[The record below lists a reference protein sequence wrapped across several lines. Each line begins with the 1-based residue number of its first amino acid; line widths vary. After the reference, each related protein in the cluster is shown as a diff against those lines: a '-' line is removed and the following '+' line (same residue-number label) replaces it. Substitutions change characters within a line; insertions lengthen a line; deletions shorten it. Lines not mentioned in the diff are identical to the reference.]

1 MALLKKSREKKLS
14 KIYLK
19 LIDSKIMLRDITV
32 LMSAS
37 SSPSMP
43 GMIKCLRNN
52 GERSIKVVG
61 IDMTSDPSAKFMVD
75 SFYQVPAANDPSF
88 CDLVLDICKK
98 EKVDVYFPNVSAEVE
113 AVVARKNEFE
123 ALGVHLSVSN
133 MKSVAISNN
142 KLHTY
147 QALEKAGIPVPR
159 YYGVHSVEDFVE
171 GMKYMGYPEKPV
183 CIKIVN
189 GSGSRGVRIIDANKS
204 RYQIFAHEKPNSFYT
219 SYEDMLSVLKSADK
233 LEEMLLVEC
242 MNNPEFTV
250 DLLAEN
256 GKIVYEVGR
265 ENVVSLMSIA
275 QETVVKYDE
284 LAYKVSADVVKLLGM
299 DGNVGFDFMSN
310 NKGEAVLMDINP
322 RITATVSVIAAAG
335 VNLIYLRVKQLLG
348 EELPKVSPVYGTRL
362 RRRYDEMFTTPEG
375 ELIQF

>member
-1 MALLKKSREKKLS
+1 MLK
-14 KIYLK
+14 
-19 LIDSKIMLRDITV
+19 DITV

-52 GERSIKVVG
+52 GERRIKVVG

-75 SFYQVPAANDPSF
+75 AFYQVSAANDPNF
-88 CDLVLDICKK
+88 CDLVLDICKR

-113 AVVARKNEFE
+113 AVVARKPEFE

-133 MKSVAISNN
+133 MNSVAISNN

-147 QALEKAGIPVPR
+147 QVLEKASIPVPR
-159 YYGVHSVEDFVE
+159 YYGVHSVQDFVE

-219 SYEDMLSVLKSADK
+219 SYDDLLSVLKSAEQ
-233 LEEMLLVEC
+233 LEEMMLVEC
-242 MNNPEFTV
+242 MHNPEFTV
-250 DLLAEN
+250 DLLAEK
-256 GKIVYEVGR
+256 GEVIYEVGR

-284 LAYKVSADVVKLLGM
+284 LAYKVSADVVKLLNM
-299 DGNVGFDFMSN
+299 DGNVGFDFMRN
-310 NKGEAVLMDINP
+310 DKGEAVLMDINP

-348 EELPKVSPVYGTRL
+348 EDLPKVTPVFGTRL

-375 ELIQF
+375 GLIEF

>member
-1 MALLKKSREKKLS
+1 MKKLREKKRT
-14 KIYLK
+14 KIYSKPIDFKNMLK
-19 LIDSKIMLRDITV
+19 DITV

-52 GERSIKVVG
+52 GERKIKVVG

-75 SFYQVPAANDPSF
+75 TFYQVPAANDPKF
-88 CDLVLDICKK
+88 CDIVLDICNK

-113 AVVARKNEFE
+113 AVVARQSEFD

-133 MKSVAISNN
+133 MESVSVSNN

-147 QALEKAGIPVPR
+147 QTLEKAGIPVPR
-159 YYGVHSVEDFVE
+159 YYGVHSIEDFIE
-171 GMKYMGYPEKPV
+171 GMKYMGYPDKPV

-233 LEEMLLVEC
+233 LEEMMLVEC
-242 MNNPEFTV
+242 MHNPEFTV
-250 DLLAEN
+250 DLLADN
-256 GKIVYEVGR
+256 GKVIYEVGR

-275 QETVVKYDE
+275 QETVVKYDN
-284 LAYKVSADVVKLLGM
+284 LAYKVSADVVKLLNM
-299 DGNVGFDFMSN
+299 DGNVGFDFMRN
-310 NKGEAVLMDINP
+310 DEGEAVLMDINP

-348 EELPKVSPVYGTRL
+348 EELPNVKPVFGTRL

-375 ELIQF
+375 ELINL

>member
-1 MALLKKSREKKLS
+1 MKN
-14 KIYLK
+14 
-19 LIDSKIMLRDITV
+19 ITV

-37 SSPSMP
+37 SSSSMP

-52 GERSIKVVG
+52 GERNIKVVG

-75 SFYQVPAANDPSF
+75 AFYKVPAASDVNF
-88 CDLVLDICKK
+88 CDVVLDICKK
-98 EKVDVYFPNVSAEVE
+98 EKVDVYFPNVSVEVE
-113 AVVARKNEFE
+113 AAVAHKDKFE

-133 MKSVAISNN
+133 IDSVAISNN

-147 QALEKAGIPVPR
+147 QALENAGIPVPR
-159 YYGVHSVEDFVE
+159 YYGIHSVDDFVE

-204 RYQIFAHEKPNSFYT
+204 RYEIFAHEKPNSFFT
-219 SYEDMLSVLKSADK
+219 SYEDMLAILKSAYK
-233 LEEMLLVEC
+233 LEEMMLVEC
-242 MNNPEFTV
+242 MHNPEFTV
-250 DLLAEN
+250 DLLAEK
-256 GKIVYEVGR
+256 GEVIYEVGR

-275 QETVVKYDE
+275 QEAVVKYDE
-284 LAYKVSADVVKLLGM
+284 FAYKVGADVVKLLNM
-299 DGNVGFDFMSN
+299 DGNVGFDFMRN
-310 NKGEAVLMDINP
+310 DKGEAVLMDINP

-348 EELPKVSPVYGTRL
+348 EELPKVEPVFGTRL

-375 ELIQF
+375 SLINF

>member
-1 MALLKKSREKKLS
+1 M
-14 KIYLK
+14 KIYSK
-19 LIDSKIMLRDITV
+19 LINFKYMLRDITV

-43 GMIKCLRNN
+43 GMIRCLRNN
-52 GERSIKVVG
+52 GERNIKVVG
-61 IDMTSDPSAKFMVD
+61 IDMTSDPSAKHMVD
-75 SFYQVPAANDPSF
+75 AFYQVPAANDPSF
-88 CDLVLDICKK
+88 CDMVLNICKK

-113 AVVARKNEFE
+113 AVVVRKNEFE

-142 KLHTY
+142 KLYTY
-147 QALEKAGIPVPR
+147 QALEKAGIPVSR

-171 GMKYMGYPEKPV
+171 GMKFMGYPEKPV
-183 CIKIVN
+183 CIKIAN
-189 GSGSRGVRIIDANKS
+189 GSGSRGVRIIDAKKS

-219 SYEDMLSVLKSADK
+219 SYEDMLSVLNSADV
-233 LEEMLLVEC
+233 LEEMMLVEC

-250 DLLAEN
+250 DLLAEK
-256 GKIVYEVGR
+256 GRVIFEVGR

-284 LAYKVSADVVKLLGM
+284 LAYKVSADVVKLLNM
-299 DGNVGFDFMSN
+299 DGNVGFDFMRN
-310 NKGEAVLMDINP
+310 IQGEAVLMDINP

-348 EELPKVSPVYGTRL
+348 EELPKVSPVYGTHL

-375 ELIQF
+375 ELIDF